1 MSITRTATLDC
12 RCGARL
18 EVLVADSLNAARH
31 PHLKQAVL
39 DRALHLFVC
48 ALCERPITVEKEMLY
63 VDIPRRQ
70 FIGVYPSAERANE
83 RACGEALLDAFQRTV
98 AEDAPDLVRALAP
111 SFFVRAVFGYEELR
125 EKIVGDDA
133 GLSDLL
139 LETLKGQVLVG
150 DPDWLAR
157 GVRTFRLDR
166 VRPDGNLWLVPELAD
181 GTLDAAHAI
190 VIERALYDA
199 LFARRAELFADPRG
213 LAAGPCCSL
222 LRLVGPP
229 GRSGAGRA
237 PRANEA

>member
-1 MSITRTATLDC
+1 MSITRTATVDC

-48 ALCERPITVEKEMLY
+48 GVCRRSITVEKEMLY
-63 VDIPRRQ
+63 VDMPRRQ
-70 FIGVYPSAERANE
+70 FIGVYPSAERLNE
-83 RACGEALLDAFQRTV
+83 RLCGEALLEAFQRTV
-98 AEDAPDLVRALAP
+98 AEDAPQVVRELATSFLVR
-111 SFFVRAVFGYEELR
+111 VVFGYEELR

-133 GLSDLL
+133 GLSDLV
-139 LETLKGQVLVG
+139 LEALKGQIMVS

-166 VRPDGNLWLVPELAD
+166 VLPDGNFWLLPELAD
-181 GTLDAAHAI
+181 STLDAAHAI
-190 VIERALYDA
+190 VIERALYDG

-213 LAAGPCCSL
+213 LAAGPSCSL
-222 LRLVGPP
+222 LRLVGAP
-229 GRSGAGRA
+229 G
-237 PRANEA
+237 